1 MKKLDIQT
9 NPSGAH
15 KLRISLN
22 LGKKYKRKRMSIG
35 LGTHD
40 YMEAQARGLL
50 LLNFAKR
57 LGLYDREVPEEPEK
71 QGPEIVNDLPLF
83 DGKNIHKS

>member
-40 YMEAQARGLL
+40 YIEAQARGLL

-57 LGLYDREVPEEPEK
+57 LGLYDRDVPEEPEK

-83 DGKNIHKS
+83 DDKNIHKS

>member
-83 DGKNIHKS
+83 DDKNIHKS

>member
-22 LGKKYKRKRMSIG
+22 LGKKYKRKRMSVG

-57 LGLYDREVPEEPEK
+57 LGFYDREVPEEPEK

-83 DGKNIHKS
+83 DDKNIHKS

>member
-22 LGKKYKRKRMSIG
+22 LGKKYKRKRMSIF
-35 LGTHD
+35 LAPL
-40 YMEAQARGLL
+40 YQP
-50 LLNFAKR
+50 KR
-57 LGLYDREVPEEPEK
+57 
-71 QGPEIVNDLPLF
+71 
-83 DGKNIHKS
+83 